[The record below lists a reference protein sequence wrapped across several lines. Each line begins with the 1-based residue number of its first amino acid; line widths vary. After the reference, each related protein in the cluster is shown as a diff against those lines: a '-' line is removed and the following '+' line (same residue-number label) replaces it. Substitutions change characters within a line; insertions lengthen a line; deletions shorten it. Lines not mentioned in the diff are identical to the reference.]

1 MKNSKKKVF
10 EYIKG
15 PKFYEIKKKVKNQ
28 INRQF
33 LVDFKI
39 FEESLLLFNIF
50 PKLIKIES

>member
-1 MKNSKKKVF
+1 MFSRLKLYEEHEKFKKKVF

-33 LVDFKI
+33 LVDF
-39 FEESLLLFNIF
+39 
-50 PKLIKIES
+50 